1 MVMEITPE
9 PTGAADKIGR
19 LLRAGVLTGL
29 SDGAFATVLFVLFYH
44 STFTRLWQGV
54 AGVPLGASA
63 GASAVESGTEYAFL
77 GILFHFLV
85 AFTWSAVFL
94 FLVMRSQRVLSALRS
109 TAGQLKVAAIY
120 GPFIWLVMSLLVIPL
135 FLHRP
140 PAINSRW
147 WIQLIGHFP
156 FVGVPMVMSLARR
169 PRRSAA

>member
-1 MVMEITPE
+1 M
-9 PTGAADKIGR
+9 GDRIGR
-19 LLRAGVLTGL
+19 LIRAGVLTGL
-29 SDGAFATVLFVLFYH
+29 SDGAFATVLFVFFYH

-54 AGVPLGASA
+54 AGVPLGSR
-63 GASAVESGTEYAFL
+63 AVESGTGYAFV

-94 FLVMRSQRVLSALRS
+94 FIVMRSERVRSRLRS
-109 TAGQLKVAAIY
+109 TSGQLKVAAVY
-120 GPFIWLVMSLLVIPL
+120 GPFIWLFMSLVVIPL

-156 FVGVPMVMSLARR
+156 FVGVPMIMSLAR
-169 PRRSAA
+169 PTAKETP